1 MLEAALMR
9 TSFRH
14 QSEAQPPNS
23 PLTQRGEFVV
33 TSPDIEPMK
42 FKTRREARDWCAE
55 HYPGSP
61 IREIVPVRKRP
72 TGEGTAS
79 GSG

>member
-1 MLEAALMR
+1 MTTFTMR
-9 TSFRH
+9 RV
-14 QSEAQPPNS
+14 
-23 PLTQRGEFVV
+23 GKDFVV
-33 TSPDIEPMK
+33 TGPDIEPKK
-42 FKTRREARDWCAE
+42 FKTRREARDWCTV

-61 IREIVPVRKRP
+61 IREIVPLRKRP

>member
-1 MLEAALMR
+1 MTTFTMR
-9 TSFRH
+9 RVG
-14 QSEAQPPNS
+14 
-23 PLTQRGEFVV
+23 GEFVV

-61 IREIVPVRKRP
+61 IREIMPVRKRP

>member
-1 MLEAALMR
+1 MR

-42 FKTRREARDWCAE
+42 FSTRNDNYSFSLRSWRALRPFCRCL
-55 HYPGSP
+55 S
-61 IREIVPVRKRP
+61 VPLSCVRCCQQRLL
-72 TGEGTAS
+72 
-79 GSG
+79 

>member
-1 MLEAALMR
+1 VTTFTMR
-9 TSFRH
+9 RVG
-14 QSEAQPPNS
+14 
-23 PLTQRGEFVV
+23 GEFLV